1 MAHTRLIPNYDLY
14 GDQASPPWSNSFNFE
29 WIPQRSAS
37 YQWLIQPHRH
47 DAFVQVLYLTRGQV
61 HAQIEQV
68 HADIEAPCLIV
79 VPAGHVHGFR
89 FSPDI
94 DGPVVT
100 ATQKALESLA
110 ATLLPELL
118 ATLRQPQIIPLGEQP
133 RYMDRLMPLFLALE
147 QESRSHAPGQVAA
160 GMSLLLALMVQVG
173 RICGLGS
180 GQSLKTAAGATRAA
194 PRQARQVE
202 RFRALV
208 DRDFRT
214 QHTVQAYAQAMGMTA
229 GQLSRLCREALG
241 LSAMGVIHA
250 RIVHEAQREL
260 VYTSL
265 PIKVLAAELGF
276 EDDAYFSRFFRKHAL
291 ISPKEFRARALSDMR
306 ADLAPS
312 SAQPNSPAVADKDRV

>member
-1 MAHTRLIPNYDLY
+1 MAHTRVIPNYDLY
-14 GDQASPPWSNSFNFE
+14 GDQASPLWSNSFSFE

-110 ATLLPELL
+110 ATLMPELL

-160 GMSLLLALMVQVG
+160 GMSLLLALMVQVS
-173 RICGLGS
+173 RISGLAT
-180 GQSLKTAAGATRAA
+180 GQALQAAAGAAS
-194 PRQARQVE
+194 RQARQVE

-208 DRDFRT
+208 DRNFRT
-214 QHTVQAYAQAMGMTA
+214 QHTVQAYAQAMNITA
-229 GQLSRLCREALG
+229 GQLSRLCRQALG
-241 LSAMGVIHA
+241 VSAMGVIQA

-260 VYTSL
+260 VYTGL

-306 ADLAPS
+306 ADLAP
-312 SAQPNSPAVADKDRV
+312 PNA